1 MENWPKT
8 ASFALTSTQGIDYKT
23 LQSKESDKGPAATHI
38 LNPFMA
44 ERLRCAV
51 IGTGAIG
58 LDHLNSL
65 LQCPRA
71 TTVAVADSN
80 PARAKEASERYK
92 IPRSY
97 SDYMELLEQADIDA
111 VTIALPNHLH
121 APVALEALK
130 ARKHVL
136 LEKPMA
142 MNAREAAK
150 IVDMAAKMRRTL
162 MLAQNFR
169 FNRQTQLAK
178 MVIQRGDLGE
188 IYHARCFW
196 LRRACIPRIGSWFTQ
211 KKLSGGGVV
220 ADLGVHVIDT
230 CLHLLNEF
238 DVTSVQGQSHARFGP
253 RGLGE
258 MNWGKSEVDPAR
270 PFDVEDYGV
279 GLLRLKSGR
288 SVSFEAS
295 WAGYHPGDS
304 REHGL
309 DLLGTQGGLS
319 LYPARI
325 FRNGPNGYESIQLA
339 SLKIPYPEDRIHHF
353 VNSVLEGKRPMI
365 TMEESLRVQQI
376 LDAIYASAATGKE
389 VRL

>member
-1 MENWPKT
+1 MELITKHSKSERQTKGQT
-8 ASFALTSTQGIDYKT
+8 AIR
-23 LQSKESDKGPAATHI
+23 I
-38 LNPFMA
+38 LKPFMA
-44 ERLRCAV
+44 ERLRCGV
-51 IGTGAIG
+51 IGTGAFG

-65 LQCPRA
+65 QQCPRA

-80 PARAKEASERYK
+80 PGRAKEASERYK

-97 SDYMELLEQADIDA
+97 SDYMELLDQADIDA

-121 APVALEALK
+121 APVAIEALK

-142 MNAREAAK
+142 LNAKDAAK
-150 IVDMAAKMRRTL
+150 VADAAIKMRRTL
-162 MLAQNFR
+162 MVAHNFR
-169 FNRQTQLAK
+169 FNRQTQMAK
-178 MVIQRGDLGE
+178 MIVQRGDLGE
-188 IYHARCFW
+188 VYHSRCFW
-196 LRRACIPRIGSWFTQ
+196 LRRGGIPRIGSWFTQ
-211 KKLSGGGVV
+211 KKLAGGGVIY
-220 ADLGVHVIDT
+220 DLGWHAIDT

-238 DVTSVQGQSHARFGP
+238 DVTSVLGHAHARFGP

-258 MNWGKSEVDPAR
+258 MAWGRSEIDPAR
-270 PFDVEDYGV
+270 PFDVEDYGMA
-279 GLLRLKSGR
+279 LLRLKSGR
-288 SVSFEAS
+288 TVNFEAS
-295 WAGYHPGDS
+295 WAAHQPADG

-319 LYPARI
+319 LYPARL

-339 SLKIPYPEDRIHHF
+339 NFKILFPEDRIHHF
-353 VNSVLEGKRPMI
+353 VNCVLEGKKPLV
-365 TMEESLRVQQI
+365 TVEESLRVQQI